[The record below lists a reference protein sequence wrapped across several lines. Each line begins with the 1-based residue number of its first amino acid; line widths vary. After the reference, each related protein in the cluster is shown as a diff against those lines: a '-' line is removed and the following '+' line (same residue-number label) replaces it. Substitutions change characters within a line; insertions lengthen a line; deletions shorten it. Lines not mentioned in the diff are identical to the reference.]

1 MFELPLQLACKRR
14 RVSGCHLSPIL
25 RVSYFRRRK
34 SDSRKYVYIRSLPYS
49 LFGYNEAKLLPLY
62 AEENV
67 TSISLHEYK
76 SKLSMFFLRLG
87 AHRRVHTV
95 GTEQDI
101 VVSKVITHPSYHQPT
116 KYSHDIALL
125 KLEKPAQLDRYLRRA
140 SLGKIAA
147 SPFLKQSPAE
157 MGGGKYPASSGLPNV
172 SSKKNGVLCAIQR
185 FIY

>member
-1 MFELPLQLACKRR
+1 
-14 RVSGCHLSPIL
+14 
-25 RVSYFRRRK
+25 
-34 SDSRKYVYIRSLPYS
+34 
-49 LFGYNEAKLLPLY
+49 
-62 AEENV
+62 
-67 TSISLHEYK
+67 
-76 SKLSMFFLRLG
+76 MFFLRLG

-157 MGGGKYPASSGLPNV
+157 MGVGSTLQVRVCPMSPARKMVFFVPYNAL
-172 SSKKNGVLCAIQR
+172 
-185 FIY
+185 FIDQACTVKMDWL